1 MEESIAKD
9 TFAPCLEKKQ
19 KGDRG
24 KKKGEEYNLFWLRKR
39 DHCMEHVC
47 HFSAKLLLFL
57 NEIKRASLG
66 GAIAQWAHINFLI
79 HTCVWIPED
88 TSDVDIINVNSWGF
102 WDLGKDNA
110 K

>member
-1 MEESIAKD
+1 
-9 TFAPCLEKKQ
+9 
-19 KGDRG
+19 
-24 KKKGEEYNLFWLRKR
+24 
-39 DHCMEHVC
+39 MEHVC

-102 WDLGKDNA
+102 WDLDNRQY
-110 K
+110 KMKKY